1 MSVAAKKFVTQE
13 QHEAL
18 TAEVRGNAATV
29 ERLTVRVEVISH
41 DTTKLLR
48 EVADLR
54 DEMNQRFEDME
65 TRFDGLEAR
74 VEGRLAETRDAIL
87 KEVRDGH
94 ATLLSAVLQ
103 LGKDR

>member
-1 MSVAAKKFVTQE
+1 MSVAAKKFATQE

-29 ERLTVRVEVISH
+29 ERLAVRVEVISH

-74 VEGRLAETRDAIL
+74 VEGRIAETRDAIL

-103 LGKDR
+103 FGKDR